1 VSTPGIGAFSETCGD
16 SVNIVAANY
25 SCYTFLNWSGTGV
38 TAGKVTNPN
47 LANTY
52 ITMDNN
58 YSVTAN
64 FQPITFN
71 LTTSATNG
79 SVTAPGQPG
88 PFTYNCGQNIS
99 IVATPANS
107 SCTFVNWTGSTTY
120 IGNVNANS
128 TYIIMNGNYSITA
141 NFNYSPSGTPP
152 NAITN
157 LAVVPATQG
166 GIQYNAIRLNWTT
179 PSNMYIDSYIVKYS
193 TAGPVTETNWS
204 TAYNCTANGNV
215 VIFNVSLAPGSLQNC
230 TVTNLSENTTYY
242 FAVKSIGGGQLS
254 AISTPSTTNATA
266 LQPNL
271 DVGEWWL
278 WIIRSNT
285 SNTSQNNKF
294 TYKNYCYQ
302 IDFVDAVNQSIDY
315 NNTAG
320 FPTINTT
327 NTARIEYNMDTN
339 LSNDSLWGR
348 GRSRVIGAPT
358 VGYAGNLMWDTVG
371 WVKSNDPTVWVRMNA
386 LPEVIGAGNMIYGT
400 AAGMSPNF
408 GYYNYSDAAIG
419 GTELRATDGY
429 PFNLTDAAW
438 MQNVFGNAWPVVAAL
453 SPQNEAYG
461 GFFKVA
467 GYNASYNVSAVTDQE
482 GNASAYNAAMFMNT
496 SPYSTW
502 YLTANRTYA
511 GP

>member
-1 VSTPGIGAFSETCGD
+1 
-16 SVNIVAANY
+16 
-25 SCYTFLNWSGTGV
+25 
-38 TAGKVTNPN
+38 
-47 LANTY
+47 
-52 ITMDNN
+52 
-58 YSVTAN
+58 
-64 FQPITFN
+64 
-71 LTTSATNG
+71 
-79 SVTAPGQPG
+79 
-88 PFTYNCGQNIS
+88 
-99 IVATPANS
+99 
-107 SCTFVNWTGSTTY
+107 
-120 IGNVNANS
+120 
-128 TYIIMNGNYSITA
+128 
-141 NFNYSPSGTPP
+141 
-152 NAITN
+152 
-157 LAVVPATQG
+157 
-166 GIQYNAIRLNWTT
+166 
-179 PSNMYIDSYIVKYS
+179 MYIDSYIVKYS

-511 GP
+511 SNVNFSAVGGLSQWWYSPQAHNIVRHIDNLSYCGWEDQILLGYEVRDFGKSNLVVTGWGTSSLTVNMTITNNMSDSTQNFSVLCCLLNMSAQTRGHKANVLFKNGECVYPAIHSPTSTTWPEFDAIKFTGDLTPGQSKVMTWTIPYTPATSTWAVWCSGLTNVSTGVTYASITGITP